1 MALRSFMKIVKT
13 NRAFFI
19 WPCKFGAT
27 ELGVEVLD
35 EEEKEEAKTTS
46 SSMGEAPQT
55 IKIRYLHH
63 PRKRFRVRL
72 FLVATRGSVP

>member
-1 MALRSFMKIVKT
+1 MKIVKT

-55 IKIRYLHH
+55 IKSGTYTIQG
-63 PRKRFRVRL
+63 
-72 FLVATRGSVP
+72 RGLESGSS